1 MLWCCVFG
9 QVVGDVL
16 NDYGAFIS
24 KGQAAQAPVV
34 GCLTFDNE
42 ATTILPRR
50 QKQLP
55 QWHRLHPSNTA
66 QNVKPYNQIPK
77 QPTTIQLK
85 NTNVTHKV
93 YRLKVMV
100 TIRNSQKKI
109 PADWCCQILYWL
121 LQWEKTAQLCSL
133 VHDICRLCPILATP
147 QYSCTV
153 PPTTEQTL
161 RMLTAKYIETA
172 QFRHISIF
180 VRGNNVNLNSFWWKI
195 YL

>member
-1 MLWCCVFG
+1 MLCFWASGWWCAERLWCLHIQGSGSPSPRCG
-9 QVVGDVL
+9 LL
-16 NDYGAFIS
+16 NLWQWS
-24 KGQAAQAPVV
+24 HHNPS
-34 GCLTFDNE
+34 
-42 ATTILPRR
+42 RR

-55 QWHRLHPSNTA
+55 QWHWLHPSNTA

-85 NTNVTHKV
+85 NTNATHKV
-93 YRLKVMV
+93 YRFKVMV
-100 TIRNSQKKI
+100 TRRYSQKKKI

-153 PPTTEQTL
+153 PPTMEQTL
-161 RMLTAKYIETA
+161 RMLTAKYIEKA